1 MCGIFGF
8 LGKKYQ
14 ESNQDL
20 IVMQNILNHRGPDH
34 FDFFSIDTFDNQFS
48 VNLGHVRLS
57 IIDTSSAG
65 NQPMHSQS
73 GRFTIVFNGEIY
85 NFLDIKTE
93 IEKKLP
99 QILWKGSSDTEVLL
113 AGFELFGLQECIC
126 KLVGMF
132 AFSIWDN
139 ELQKL
144 FLVRDRIGEKPLYY
158 GFQGGQLVFASELK
172 AFEVHSCFEK
182 DLNIDAAV
190 GFLLRSCVPL
200 NLSIYKNIYKVIP
213 GTIMEFD
220 LDTIQK
226 QSLPKPIIYWSLVDK
241 VKELEKDN
249 FKGTYKEAK
258 DKLEQLLIQAVK
270 NQSISDVPLGAFLSG
285 GIDSSL
291 VCAILKKYVKS
302 DLHTFTI
309 SIPEP
314 GQNES
319 IHAEK
324 VANSLGTI
332 HKSKE
337 LNTDE
342 IISRVDEII
351 SYWDEPFADSSQIPT
366 FFVSELAKKE
376 VTVSLSGDGA
386 DEFVYGYSDHPIYDK
401 YGSFKI
407 ASILGLDK
415 FFGFIMKF
423 DPFRKI
429 GVLNRIQNFLSLTTI
444 LKNSKNLNESHTE
457 WRNKFRNT
465 PLPLKSN
472 LISYSDDFLKTKDL
486 GFNFAGYYDA
496 LAYLPDDI
504 LVKVDRAAMA
514 VSLESRAPFLD
525 HRVLEFLISL
535 PKEFKYEN
543 NVSKRILKDILYDYV
558 PKSIVDRPKQG
569 FSIPLTFWLRNDL
582 KDWGHKIIEEIPI
595 NSTFWDRKLI
605 FKIWD
610 EHQEHKVDHTER
622 IWNILLLESF
632 FKRKKMLHHSSEV

>member
-8 LGKKYQ
+8 VGKRYTK
-14 ESNQDL
+14 SQDDL
-20 IVMQNILNHRGPDH
+20 VMMKDSLLHRGPDH
-34 FDFFSIDTFDNQFS
+34 YDFFSLEIDDQYS
-48 VNLGHVRLS
+48 VNFGHVRLS
-57 IIDTSSAG
+57 IIDTTISG
-65 NQPMHSQS
+65 NQPMHSKK

-85 NFLDIKTE
+85 NFRDIKKE
-93 IEKKLP
+93 IEERIP
-99 QILWKGSSDTEVLL
+99 GISWKGSSDTEVLL
-113 AGFELFGLQECIC
+113 AGLELFGLQECVS

-132 AFSIWDN
+132 AFSLWDN
-139 ELQKL
+139 ELQK
-144 FLVRDRIGEKPLYY
+144 FYLVRDRIGEKPLYY
-158 GFQGGQLVFASELK
+158 GFQGHHLLFASELK
-172 AFEVHSCFEK
+172 AFEVHSSFEK
-182 DLNIDAAV
+182 VLNLDAAV
-190 GFLLRSCVPL
+190 GFLLRSCVPQ

-226 QSLPKPIIYWSLVDK
+226 QSLPKSIIYWSLVDK
-241 VKELEKDN
+241 VKELEKNN

-291 VCAILKKYVKS
+291 VCAILKKHVKS

-309 SIPEP
+309 AMPEP
-314 GQNES
+314 GQNEAL
-319 IHAEK
+319 HAEK
-324 VANSLGTI
+324 VSKSLHTI

-337 LNTDE
+337 LNTNE
-342 IISRVDEII
+342 IISRLDEILN
-351 SYWDEPFADSSQIPT
+351 YWDEPFADSSQIPT

-386 DEFVYGYSDHPIYDK
+386 DEFLYGYSDHPIYDRYGK
-401 YGSFKI
+401 YKLLSFF
-407 ASILGLDK
+407 GLDK
-415 FFGFIMKF
+415 FFGLILKF
-423 DPFRKI
+423 NLFRKI
-429 GVLNRIQNFLSLTTI
+429 VTLHRIQNFLSLTAI
-444 LKNSKNLNESHTE
+444 LKNSKNLNEIHAR
-457 WRNKFRNT
+457 WRNKFRNI

-472 LISYSDDFLKTKDL
+472 LISISNNFLKVENL

-525 HRVLEFLISL
+525 HRVIEFLIIL
-535 PKEFKYEN
+535 PKEFKFN
-543 NVSKRILKDILYDYV
+543 SNFSKRILKDILYDYV

-582 KDWGHKIIEEIPI
+582 KDWGFKIIEKIPI
-595 NSTFWDRKLI
+595 NSTFWDRSLV
-605 FKIWD
+605 FKMWD
-610 EHQEHKVDHTER
+610 DHQENKVDHTER
-622 IWNILLLESF
+622 IWNVLLLESF
-632 FKRKKMLHHSSEV
+632 FIRKKMLHHSSEI

>member
-632 FKRKKMLHHSSEV
+632 FKRKKMLYHSSEV

>member
-8 LGKKYQ
+8 LGNKYQ
-14 ESNQDL
+14 GSIEDL
-20 IVMQNILNHRGPDH
+20 VVMKNSLNNRGPDH
-34 FDFFSIDTFDNQFS
+34 FDFSSLEIDNELS

-65 NQPMHSQS
+65 NQPMNSQS
-73 GRFTIVFNGEIY
+73 GRFTIVYNGEIY
-85 NFLDIKTE
+85 NFLDIKKE
-93 IEKKLP
+93 IEERLP
-99 QILWKGSSDTEVLL
+99 RILWKGSSDTEILL
-113 AGFELFGLQECIC
+113 AGIELFGLQECVS

-132 AFSIWDN
+132 AFGLWDN
-139 ELQKL
+139 ELLK
-144 FLVRDRIGEKPLYY
+144 FYLVRDRIGEKPLYY
-158 GFQGGQLVFASELK
+158 GFQGNHLLFASELK
-172 AFEVHSCFEK
+172 AFEVHSSFEK
-182 DLNIDAAV
+182 VLNIDAAV
-190 GFLLRSCVPL
+190 GFLLRSCVPQY
-200 NLSIYKNIYKVIP
+200 LSIYKNIYKVIP
-213 GTIMEFD
+213 GTIMEFN

-241 VKELEKDN
+241 IKELEINN

-291 VCAILKKYVKS
+291 VCAMLQKYVKS
-302 DLHTFTI
+302 DLHTYTI
-309 SIPEP
+309 AMPEP
-314 GQNES
+314 GKNES
-319 IHAEK
+319 LHSEK

-337 LNTDE
+337 LNTGE
-342 IISRVDEII
+342 IISRLDEILNF
-351 SYWDEPFADSSQIPT
+351 WDEPFADSSQIPT

-401 YGSFKI
+401 YKNFKI
-407 ASILGLDK
+407 LSKLGIGV

-423 DPFRKI
+423 EIFRKL

-444 LKNSKNLNESHTE
+444 LNNSKNLNEAHAE

-472 LISYSDDFLKTKDL
+472 LIPLADRFLKIKDL

-525 HRVLEFLISL
+525 HRVIEFLISL
-535 PKEFKYEN
+535 PKEFKYEKN
-543 NVSKRILKDILYDYV
+543 ITKRILKDILYDYV

-582 KDWGHKIIEEIPI
+582 KDWGLKIIEQIPFD
-595 NSTFWDRKLI
+595 SAFWDRKLI
-605 FKIWD
+605 LKMWD
-610 EHQEHKVDHTER
+610 EHQENKVDHTER
-622 IWNILLLESF
+622 IWNVLLLESF
-632 FKRKKMLHHSSEV
+632 FTRKKMLHHSFEI

>member
-319 IHAEK
+319 I
-324 VANSLGTI
+324 
-332 HKSKE
+332 
-337 LNTDE
+337 
-342 IISRVDEII
+342 
-351 SYWDEPFADSSQIPT
+351 Q
-366 FFVSELAKKE
+366 
-376 VTVSLSGDGA
+376 
-386 DEFVYGYSDHPIYDK
+386 
-401 YGSFKI
+401 
-407 ASILGLDK
+407 
-415 FFGFIMKF
+415 
-423 DPFRKI
+423 
-429 GVLNRIQNFLSLTTI
+429 VLF
-444 LKNSKNLNESHTE
+444 
-457 WRNKFRNT
+457 
-465 PLPLKSN
+465 
-472 LISYSDDFLKTKDL
+472 
-486 GFNFAGYYDA
+486 
-496 LAYLPDDI
+496 
-504 LVKVDRAAMA
+504 
-514 VSLESRAPFLD
+514 
-525 HRVLEFLISL
+525 L
-535 PKEFKYEN
+535 PK
-543 NVSKRILKDILYDYV
+543 L
-558 PKSIVDRPKQG
+558 IV
-569 FSIPLTFWLRNDL
+569 
-582 KDWGHKIIEEIPI
+582 
-595 NSTFWDRKLI
+595 
-605 FKIWD
+605 
-610 EHQEHKVDHTER
+610 
-622 IWNILLLESF
+622 
-632 FKRKKMLHHSSEV
+632 

>member
-8 LGKKYQ
+8 VGKKYNKSK
-14 ESNQDL
+14 EDL
-20 IVMQNILNHRGPDH
+20 IIMKDILNHRGPDH
-34 FDFFSIDTFDNQFS
+34 FDFFSLEIDSEYS
-48 VNLGHVRLS
+48 VNFGHVRLS

-65 NQPMHSQS
+65 NQPMHSKS
-73 GRFTIVFNGEIY
+73 GKFTIVFNGEIY
-85 NFLDIKTE
+85 NFLDIKKE
-93 IEKKLP
+93 IEERLP
-99 QILWKGSSDTEVLL
+99 GILWKGSSDTEVLL
-113 AGFELFGLQECIC
+113 AGFELFGLQECIS

-132 AFSIWDN
+132 AFALWDN

-144 FLVRDRIGEKPLYY
+144 FLIRDRIGEKPLYY
-158 GFQGGQLVFASELK
+158 GFQGNQLMFASELK
-172 AFEVHSCFEK
+172 AFEVHSSFEK
-182 DLNIDAAV
+182 VLNINAAV
-190 GFLLRSCVPL
+190 GFLLRSCVPQ

-213 GTIMEFD
+213 GTILEFD
-220 LDTIQK
+220 LDTIQN
-226 QSLPKPIIYWSLVDK
+226 QTLPKSITYWSLVVK

-270 NQSISDVPLGAFLSG
+270 NQSISDVPFGAFLSG

-302 DLHTFTI
+302 DLHTYTI
-309 SIPEP
+309 AMPEP

-332 HKSKE
+332 HKTKE

-407 ASILGLDK
+407 ASILGLDN

-423 DPFRKI
+423 EPFRKI

-472 LISYSDDFLKTKDL
+472 LISFSNDFLKTKDL

-543 NVSKRILKDILYDYV
+543 NISKRILKDILYDYV

-582 KDWGHKIIEEIPI
+582 KNWGLKIIEEIPF

-605 FKIWD
+605 FKMWD

-632 FKRKKMLHHSSEV
+632 FKRKEMLHHSNEV

>member
-14 ESNQDL
+14 GSREDL
-20 IVMQNILNHRGPDH
+20 LVMKNSLNHRGPDH
-34 FDFFSIDTFDNQFS
+34 FDFSSLEINKEYS

-65 NQPMHSQS
+65 NQPMNSQS

-85 NFLDIKTE
+85 NFLDIKKE
-93 IEKKLP
+93 IEERLP
-99 QILWKGSSDTEVLL
+99 EILWKGSSDTEVLL
-113 AGFELFGLQECIC
+113 AGFELFGLQECVS

-132 AFSIWDN
+132 AFGLWDN
-139 ELQKL
+139 ELQK
-144 FLVRDRIGEKPLYY
+144 FCLVRDRIGEKPLYY
-158 GFQGGQLVFASELK
+158 GFQGGQFVFASELK
-172 AFEVHSCFEK
+172 AFEVHSNFEK
-182 DLNIDAAV
+182 VLNIDAAV
-190 GFLLRSCVPL
+190 GFLLRSCVPQ

-220 LDTIQK
+220 FDIIQK
-226 QSLPKPIIYWSLVDK
+226 QTLPEPIVYWSLVDK
-241 VKELEKDN
+241 VKELEKNN
-249 FKGTYKEAK
+249 FKGTYQEAK

-302 DLHTFTI
+302 DLHTYTI
-309 SIPEP
+309 AMPEP

-319 IHAEK
+319 VHAEK

-366 FFVSELAKKE
+366 FFVSELAKNE

-401 YGSFKI
+401 YASFKI
-407 ASILGLDK
+407 ASILGVDK
-415 FFGFIMKF
+415 FFGFVMKF
-423 DPFRKI
+423 EPFRKI
-429 GVLNRIQNFLSLTTI
+429 GILNRIQNFLSLTTI
-444 LKNSKNLNESHTE
+444 LKNSKNLNEAHAE
-457 WRNKFRNT
+457 WRNKFRNN
-465 PLPLKSN
+465 PLPLKNN
-472 LISYSDDFLKTKDL
+472 LISFSDDFLKTKDL

-543 NVSKRILKDILYDYV
+543 NISKRILKDILYDYV

-582 KDWGHKIIEEIPI
+582 KDWGLKIIEQIPFD
-595 NSTFWDRKLI
+595 STFWDRKLV

-632 FKRKKMLHHSSEV
+632 FKRKKMLHHASEV

>member
-1 MCGIFGF
+1 M
-8 LGKKYQ
+8 
-14 ESNQDL
+14 
-20 IVMQNILNHRGPDH
+20 
-34 FDFFSIDTFDNQFS
+34 
-48 VNLGHVRLS
+48 
-57 IIDTSSAG
+57 
-65 NQPMHSQS
+65 
-73 GRFTIVFNGEIY
+73 
-85 NFLDIKTE
+85 
-93 IEKKLP
+93 
-99 QILWKGSSDTEVLL
+99 
-113 AGFELFGLQECIC
+113 
-126 KLVGMF
+126 
-132 AFSIWDN
+132 
-139 ELQKL
+139 
-144 FLVRDRIGEKPLYY
+144 
-158 GFQGGQLVFASELK
+158 
-172 AFEVHSCFEK
+172 
-182 DLNIDAAV
+182 
-190 GFLLRSCVPL
+190 
-200 NLSIYKNIYKVIP
+200 
-213 GTIMEFD
+213 
-220 LDTIQK
+220 DTIQN
-226 QSLPKPIIYWSLVDK
+226 QTLPKSIIYWSLVDK

-249 FKGTYKEAK
+249 FNGTYKEAK

-302 DLHTFTI
+302 DLHTYTI
-309 SIPEP
+309 AMPEP

-319 IHAEK
+319 IYAEK
-324 VANSLGTI
+324 VANSLETI

-407 ASILGLDK
+407 ASILGVDN
-415 FFGFIMKF
+415 FFGLIMKF
-423 DPFRKI
+423 EPFRKI
-429 GVLNRIQNFLSLTTI
+429 GLLNRIQNLLSLTTI
-444 LKNSKNLNESHTE
+444 LKNSKNLNESHAE

-465 PLPLKSN
+465 QLPLKSN
-472 LISYSDDFLKTKDL
+472 LISLSYDFLKTKDL

-569 FSIPLTFWLRNDL
+569 FSIPLTFWLRNEL
-582 KDWGHKIIEEIPI
+582 KDWGLKIIEEIPF

-605 FKIWD
+605 FKMWD

>member
-8 LGKKYQ
+8 LGKRYQ
-14 ESNQDL
+14 ESNEDL
-20 IVMQNILNHRGPDH
+20 IVMKNSLNHRGPDH
-34 FDFFSIDTFDNQFS
+34 FDFFSLEIDNEYS

-85 NFLDIKTE
+85 NFLDIKKE
-93 IEKKLP
+93 IEGRLP

-113 AGFELFGLQECIC
+113 AGFELFGLQECVS

-132 AFSIWDN
+132 AFSLWDN
-139 ELQKL
+139 ELQKF

-158 GFQGGQLVFASELK
+158 GFQGDQLVFASELK

-182 DLNIDAAV
+182 VLNIDAAV
-190 GFLLRSCVPL
+190 GFLLRSCVPQ

-220 LDTIQK
+220 LDTIQN
-226 QSLPKPIIYWSLVDK
+226 QSLPKSIIYWSLVDK
-241 VKELEKDN
+241 VKELEKNN
-249 FKGTYKEAK
+249 FKGTYQEAK

-291 VCAILKKYVKS
+291 VCAILRKYVKS
-302 DLHTFTI
+302 DLHTYTI
-309 SIPEP
+309 AMPEP

-319 IHAEK
+319 LHAEK

-366 FFVSELAKKE
+366 FFVSELAKNE

-401 YGSFKI
+401 YGIFKI
-407 ASILGLDK
+407 LSVFGVDK
-415 FFGFIMKF
+415 FFSFIMKF
-423 DPFRKI
+423 GTFRKMGI
-429 GVLNRIQNFLSLTTI
+429 LNRIQNFLSLTII
-444 LKNSKNLNESHTE
+444 LKNSKNLNEAHAE

-472 LISYSDDFLKTKDL
+472 LIPFSEVFLRTKDL

-582 KDWGHKIIEEIPI
+582 KDWGLKIIEQIPFD
-595 NSTFWDRKLI
+595 SAFWDRKLI
-605 FKIWD
+605 FKMWN
-610 EHQEHKVDHTER
+610 EHQEHQVDHTER

-632 FKRKKMLHHSSEV
+632 FKRKKILHHSSEI